1 MMILFLFSC
10 LSLVSAT
17 NVNID
22 ESVDSTDYSIQELS
36 NNDYLDNEEIS
47 LDSNQDKNSK
57 DNGESV
63 KANEGSLD
71 ISQLNQTINLGS
83 EDTIKLENDYAFN
96 NNTDSG
102 FIETGGIILERSL
115 TIDGQGHTIDLGGKI
130 RFLNTSNN
138 TLTLKNINII
148 NGFSMGNGG
157 ALYLGANATI
167 TNSTFVN
174 NNANSSDDAI
184 ASGGAIYIEG
194 NITDISDCTFINN
207 SANQGGAIDMYS
219 HLTVNIKDS
228 QFLENKAGN
237 GGALSIYATVKIEN
251 SIFKNNYAGRLGGAF
266 FKLGSKLTIKKSEFT
281 NNSAEDSGGV
291 FYTRTGE
298 IDIEDSSFYNN
309 TAYIGGAAYQE
320 EATKLNIKNSKF
332 RDNSKDNIVFTEAR
346 EEIKVDDKTK
356 DHSDPNLLLKY
367 TEMEVD
373 FENYTYGTIGS
384 IGYNVYCV
392 DGEDINKGIMI
403 LLIND
408 EIYKIHNI
416 THGGSGI
423 ITLVD
428 LDAGNYNLSLIY
440 NGSSDFA
447 SSKFGPINFTVYK
460 HNIDMNITSNNIT
473 YGNIALFNITI
484 ENITDGVASL
494 IYKNKTYTANITG
507 GVGSIYLNGLDAG
520 NYNFNI
526 TFDSKNYYAT
536 KIINLTVN
544 KQATRIIAKNAN
556 YIINY
561 GSSYKVRLNKKVAN
575 LKVRFLLKGKTIAT
589 TKTDASGLAKIKLSS
604 AQLKKLRAGTWKM
617 MVIFQGD
624 KNYAKSNVTTKITI
638 KKENTKLSNVGPL
651 KKYYK
656 STDKTM
662 SLVAK
667 LLNSKNKI
675 VKNQIVYFK
684 VNNKK
689 IFKVKTNAK
698 GVAVLKLNAPLI
710 KKCKLNKKGK
720 YNFTVSYKTTSTYNQ
735 CRKNGRITV
744 IK

>member
-1 MMILFLFSC
+1 MILFLFSC

-22 ESVDSTDYSIQELS
+22 ESLDSTDYSIQELS

-47 LDSNQDKNSK
+47 LVSNHDKNSK

-148 NGFSMGNGG
+148 NGFSMVDGG
-157 ALYLGANATI
+157 ALYLEGNATI
-167 TNSTFVN
+167 SNSTFTN
-174 NNANSSDDAI
+174 NNVNHH
-184 ASGGAIYIEG
+184 GGAIYIVN
-194 NITDISDCTFINN
+194 NITDILDCTFINN
-207 SANQGGAIDMYS
+207 NAYGQGGAIATEN

-228 QFLENKAGN
+228 QFLENNATK
-237 GGALSIYATVKIEN
+237 GGALSIYGIVIIED
-251 SIFKNNYAGRLGGAF
+251 SIFKNNYVSGSGGAF
-266 FKLGSKLTIKKSEFT
+266 FKMGGRVNITKSEFI
-281 NNSAEDSGGV
+281 NNSAGIGGV
-291 FYTRTGE
+291 FFTNGGTVNIKE
-298 IDIEDSSFYNN
+298 SSFYNN
-309 TAYIGGAAYQE
+309 TAYTGGTAFQE
-320 EATKLNIKNSKF
+320 EYTKINIKDSKF
-332 RDNSKDNIVFTEAR
+332 RNNSKDNIVCTEIR
-346 EEIKVDDKTK
+346 DDIKVDDKTK
-356 DHSDPNLLLKY
+356 DHSDPNLVLTY

-373 FENYTYGTIGS
+373 IKNYTYDTIGTIE
-384 IGYNVYCV
+384 YNVYCA
-392 DGEDINKGIMI
+392 DGTDIDEGIMI

-408 EIYKIHNI
+408 EIYKIQNI
-416 THGGSGI
+416 THGGSGF
-423 ITLVD
+423 ITL
-428 LDAGNYNLSLIY
+428 LGFDAGNYNLSLIY

-447 SSKFGPINFTVYK
+447 SSIFGPINFTVNK

-494 IYKNKTYTANITG
+494 IYKNKTYSTNITG

-536 KIINLTVN
+536 KNINLTVN

-575 LKVRFLLKGKTIAT
+575 LKVQFLLKGKTIAT

-604 AQLKKLRAGTWKM
+604 AQLKKVRAGTWKM

-624 KNYAKSNVTTKITI
+624 KNYVNSNVTTKITI

-662 SLVAK
+662 QLVAK

-698 GVAVLKLNAPLI
+698 GVAKLTLNAPLI

>member
-1 MMILFLFSC
+1 MILFLFSC

-36 NNDYLDNEEIS
+36 NNDYLDNGEIS

-148 NGFSMGNGG
+148 NGFSMGKGG

-194 NITDISDCTFINN
+194 NITDISDCKFINN
-207 SANQGGAIDMYS
+207 SASQGGAIDMYS

-266 FKLGSKLTIKKSEFT
+266 FKLGNKLTIKKSEFT

-291 FYTRTGE
+291 FYTSTGE
-298 IDIEDSSFYNN
+298 INIEDSSFYNN

-320 EATKLNIKNSKF
+320 DVANLNIKNSKF

-356 DHSDPNLLLKY
+356 DHSDHNLLLKY

-373 FENYTYGTIGS
+373 IKNYTYGTIGS
-384 IGYNVYCV
+384 VEYNVYCV
-392 DGEDINKGIMI
+392 DGEDINEGIMI

-423 ITLVD
+423 IPLID
-428 LDAGNYNLSLIY
+428 LDAGNYNLTLIY
-440 NGSSDFA
+440 NGSSDFT
-447 SSKFGPINFTVYK
+447 SSIFGPINFTVNK
-460 HNIDMNITSNNIT
+460 LNIDMNITSNNIT

-484 ENITDGVASL
+484 ENITDGVASFV
-494 IYKNKTYTANITG
+494 YKNKTYSTNITG

-536 KIINLTVN
+536 KNINLSVN

-575 LKVRFLLKGKTIAT
+575 LKVQFLLKGKTIAT
-589 TKTDASGLAKIKLSS
+589 AKTDASGLAKIKLSS
-604 AQLKKLRAGTWKM
+604 AQLKKLGAGTWKM
-617 MVIFQGD
+617 RVIFQGN
-624 KNYAKSNVTTKITI
+624 KNYAKSNFTTKITI
-638 KKENTKLSNVGPL
+638 KKENTKLSNVGTL
-651 KKYYK
+651 KKYYR

-662 SLVAK
+662 YLVAK
-667 LLNSKNKI
+667 LLNSKNKPI
-675 VKNQIVYFK
+675 KNQIVYFK

-698 GVAVLKLNAPLI
+698 GVAKLTLNAPLI

-720 YNFTVSYKTTSTYNQ
+720 YNFTVSYKTTSIYNQ